1 MRSAKVAAIKLRYVR
16 NKRGNLFWEPTPT
29 MRALGFLPKPLGP
42 DAPPAWAE
50 AQSLYEKWL
59 RARDGSETFTVEE
72 TYPPG
77 SLGEYYRLF
86 KAKSKAWRKKALR
99 TKEDYERAW
108 KHIGPH
114 LGRKTITKISV
125 TDIEDFEEVLD
136 TTLSPSE
143 RYRVMKCLR
152 ALFADAIVRLRLNIK
167 SPALAVANPQPRGR
181 SQIWL
186 GSEIQKLVA
195 GAYELEMDG
204 MAVAIMIAWDT
215 LFSPV
220 DVRTLTKQ
228 QLRRDAV
235 GWYLHRSRTKTD
247 REAFGHLTDET
258 AAALQAYL
266 TELGADLLPT
276 AALIRRKSG
285 KAYAL
290 GVSGKNYFAQDF
302 RAVRAH
308 VFPGDQR
315 QFMDIRRSGN
325 VEADAAGADKST
337 MAELLANS
345 MDSSAFLDA
354 TYTPATVSK
363 ARQIAVTRKEGRE
376 RLAAEIDRVSGRSN
390 RRA

>member
-1 MRSAKVAAIKLRYVR
+1 MAMVKLRYVR
-16 NKRGNLFWEPTPT
+16 KKRGNLFWEPTPT
-29 MRALGFLPKPLGP
+29 MRALGFQPKPLGP
-42 DAPPAWAE
+42 DAAPAWAE
-50 AQSLYEKWL
+50 AQNLYERWL
-59 RARDGSETFTVEE
+59 KARDGAETVVQEETF
-72 TYPPG
+72 PPG
-77 SLGEYYRLF
+77 SLGEYFRLY
-86 KAKSKAWRKKALR
+86 KAKSKAWRKKAPR

-114 LGRKTITKISV
+114 LGRKTITKIGV

-136 TTLSPSE
+136 RAISASE

-167 SPALAVANPQPRGR
+167 SPALAVTNPQPQGR

-186 GSEIQKLVA
+186 GAEIPKLVA
-195 GAYELEMDG
+195 GAYELGMDG

-220 DVRTLTKQ
+220 DVRTAKKLSLK
-228 QLRRDAV
+228 RDAV

-247 REAFGHLTDET
+247 REAFGHLSDET
-258 AAALQAYL
+258 AAALLAYL
-266 TELGADLLPT
+266 KQLGADLLPG

-285 KAYAL
+285 KAYAD

-302 RAVRAH
+302 RAVRNH
-308 VFPGDQR
+308 VFPGDAR

-325 VEADAAGADKST
+325 VEADAAGADKAT

-363 ARQIAVTRKEGRE
+363 ARQVALTRKEGRQ
-376 RLAAEIDRVSGRSN
+376 RLAAEIDRVSERSK
-390 RRA
+390 RPA

>member
-167 SPALAVANPQPRGR
+167 SPALAVANPQPQGR

-220 DVRTLTKQ
+220 DVRTLTRQ

-266 TELGADLLPT
+266 KELGADLLPT

-285 KAYAL
+285 KAYAQ

-315 QFMDIRRSGN
+315 QFLDIRRSGN

-376 RLAAEIDRVSGRSN
+376 RLAAEVDRVSGRSN

>member
-186 GSEIQKLVA
+186 GSEIQKLVT

-258 AAALQAYL
+258 AAALHAYL
-266 TELGADLLPT
+266 KELGADLLPT

-285 KAYAL
+285 KAYAQ

-315 QFMDIRRSGN
+315 QFLDIRRSGN

-376 RLAAEIDRVSGRSN
+376 RLAAEVDRVSLAAR
-390 RRA
+390 

>member
-1 MRSAKVAAIKLRYVR
+1 
-16 NKRGNLFWEPTPT
+16 

-59 RARDGSETFTVEE
+59 RARDGSETFTLEE

-167 SPALAVANPQPRGR
+167 SPALAVANPQPQGR

-186 GSEIQKLVA
+186 GLEIQKLIA

-247 REAFGHLTDET
+247 REAFGHLMDET

-266 TELGADLLPT
+266 KELGAELLPT

-285 KAYAL
+285 KAYAQ

-315 QFMDIRRSGN
+315 QFLDIRRSGN

-376 RLAAEIDRVSGRSN
+376 RLAAEVDRVSGRPAAKCVAVD
-390 RRA
+390 RRSGL

>member
-50 AQSLYEKWL
+50 AQSLYENWL

-167 SPALAVANPQPRGR
+167 SPALAVANPQPQGR

-215 LFSPV
+215 LFAPV

-266 TELGADLLPT
+266 NELGADLLPT

-285 KAYAL
+285 KAYAQ

-315 QFMDIRRSGN
+315 QFLDIRRSGN

-376 RLAAEIDRVSGRSN
+376 RLAAEVDRVSGRSN